1 MASNPEDPNGRPR
14 PVGQEN
20 PLQIPE
26 QGADLTTALLHEDS
40 CEQGC
45 RVRQLPERGKCEQGE
60 VQCVRLRGFQAGKAR
75 GSSVSGCRNGGTR
88 QESGNEAQDLGESQK
103 HGHPLRVLQW
113 QVQVQRADG
122 RPWQGK
128 GGGPGLSFHRGCL

>member
-26 QGADLTTALLHEDS
+26 QGADLTRAVLHKDS

-45 RVRQLPERGKCEQGE
+45 RVRERKKRGPTSRRLPKSTCG
-60 VQCVRLRGFQAGKAR
+60 VM
-75 GSSVSGCRNGGTR
+75 
-88 QESGNEAQDLGESQK
+88 
-103 HGHPLRVLQW
+103 RV
-113 QVQVQRADG
+113 
-122 RPWQGK
+122 
-128 GGGPGLSFHRGCL
+128 